1 MKDHNFMILDNEL
14 YSLIQT
20 LIENDIEL
28 NEDPKI
34 FNRYC
39 YLRDLI
45 ESFINNVNRSK
56 TRREKWKI

>member
-1 MKDHNFMILDNEL
+1 MKDYKFMILDNEL

-45 ESFINNVNRSK
+45 ESFINNVNKSK
-56 TRREKWKI
+56 TRREK

>member
-1 MKDHNFMILDNEL
+1 MKDYKFMILDNEL

-20 LIENDIEL
+20 LIKNDIEL

-45 ESFINNVNRSK
+45 ESFINNVNKSK
-56 TRREKWKI
+56 TRREK

>member
-1 MKDHNFMILDNEL
+1 MKDYKFMILDNEL

-20 LIENDIEL
+20 LIKNDIEL

-56 TRREKWKI
+56 TRREK

>member
-56 TRREKWKI
+56 TRREK